1 MSFIWWQLE
10 CIKMHRNVKQDREK
24 SVWVGYLYPV
34 DEFNI
39 TASLILSEIV
49 SGFPMSPSS
58 CEAPCW
64 DTRSPRH

>member
-1 MSFIWWQLE
+1 
-10 CIKMHRNVKQDREK
+10 MHRNVKQDREK

-58 CEAPCW
+58 CEAPC
-64 DTRSPRH
+64 